1 MKRVLSKSFGVICW
15 LVIAILFYATF
26 ARLDEKNE
34 TNTYTY
40 KTTISDVT
48 WEGSKVKRLVFDTN
62 EGMAY
67 YEPHYKTFGIE
78 EVERDTARLKDLSQ
92 KSTIVELTI
101 TDEKDLPGILYN
113 YKRVVAISTEDEVI
127 FSIDRY
133 NDYNYHRKVFFVIV
147 LSICTLVM
155 GICTW
160 TWVYYER
167 PFRKFK
173 RIIKKKIGKCKN
185 NRKGPV

>member
-1 MKRVLSKSFGVICW
+1 MKKLSSKAFGIICW

-26 ARLDEKNE
+26 ARLDEENE

-48 WEGSKVKRLVFDTN
+48 WEGSNAKRLVFDTN

-67 YEPHYKTFGIE
+67 YEPHYKIFGIE

-92 KSTIVELTI
+92 KSTVVELTI

-127 FSIDRY
+127 FSIDRH
-133 NDYNYHRKVFFVIV
+133 NEYNYHRKVFFIIA
-147 LSICTLVM
+147 LSICTLFMVLY
-155 GICTW
+155 TW
-160 TWVYYER
+160 SWAYYER
-167 PFRKFK
+167 PFRKLERKIK
-173 RIIKKKIGKCKN
+173 RRIKKHKN
-185 NRKGPV
+185 KQ